1 MGFRISRT
9 NKDGPKSGRECQKI
23 QEIRMG
29 NIGEQEELIAEPTT
43 LENDSKQLNWTTKM
57 KIDTV
62 TMNKEERAKG
72 RGFMKRGKERWDQ
85 KYPEYQQASWQKS

>member
-29 NIGEQEELIAEPTT
+29 
-43 LENDSKQLNWTTKM
+43 KYR
-57 KIDTV
+57 
-62 TMNKEERAKG
+62 RAG
-72 RGFMKRGKERWDQ
+72 RDNSRTN
-85 KYPEYQQASWQKS
+85 YT